1 MSAAAVEWIQSVCA
15 GRLMAI
21 ANAPSDRGTA
31 DIAPV
36 PLIEVLRFLG
46 RARWALIAGLV
57 IGALLG
63 FAAGQVLT
71 KKYRA
76 DAVLMVVSPNEGRLG
91 GLTEQIGGL
100 ASLVGVDIGTSTS
113 RGEAIQTLRSQYLAR
128 RFIEQENLMPL
139 LFAADWDAGARAW
152 RAKDPA
158 EQPTIAQGVR
168 KFRERVT
175 RVSEDKAAGTLLV
188 SVTWPDREIAAKW
201 TNGLVALANQELR
214 SRAIRDSQS
223 SIDFLADELKRT
235 ETVEIRAVMYK
246 LMESHLRTMVVAKT
260 RADFALRTLDP
271 AVPPDVRAYVT
282 PRRVLLILI
291 GAVVG
296 TLLALLLYG
305 LLLLRRSTVASRPG
319 ES

>member
-1 MSAAAVEWIQSVCA
+1 
-15 GRLMAI
+15 MAST
-21 ANAPSDRGTA
+21 NAPPEQGTA

-36 PLIEVLRFLG
+36 PLIEVLRFVG
-46 RARWALIAGLV
+46 SARWTLIAGLV

-63 FAAGQVLT
+63 LAAGQVLT

-76 DAVLMVVSPNEGRLG
+76 DAVLMVVSPNEGRMG
-91 GLTEQIGGL
+91 GLTEQFGGL

-113 RGEAIQTLRSQYLAR
+113 KGEATQTLRSQYLAR
-128 RFIEQENLMPL
+128 LFIEREKLMPL
-139 LFAADWDAGARAW
+139 LFADQWDAGAQAW
-152 RAKDPA
+152 NVKDPA

-175 RVSEDKAAGTLLV
+175 RVSEDKAAGTILV
-188 SVTWPDREIAAKW
+188 SVTWPDRELAAQW
-201 TNGLVALANQELR
+201 ANGLVALANQQLR
-214 SRAIRDSQS
+214 SRAIRDAQR
-223 SIDFLADELKRT
+223 SIDYLADELKRT
-235 ETVEIRAVMYK
+235 EAVEVRAVMYK

-296 TLLALLLYG
+296 TLLALLLHG
-305 LLLLRRSTVASRPG
+305 LVLLRRSKVASRSR

>member
-1 MSAAAVEWIQSVCA
+1 
-15 GRLMAI
+15 MAST
-21 ANAPSDRGTA
+21 NAPPEQGTA

-36 PLIEVLRFLG
+36 PLIEVLRFVG
-46 RARWALIAGLV
+46 RARWTLSAGLL

-63 FAAGQVLT
+63 LAAGQVLT

-76 DAVLMVVSPNEGRLG
+76 DAVLMVVSPNEGRMG
-91 GLTEQIGGL
+91 GLTEQLGGL

-113 RGEAIQTLRSQYLAR
+113 KGEAIQTLRSQRLAR
-128 RFIEQENLMPL
+128 TFIEREKLMPL
-139 LFAADWDAGARAW
+139 LFADDWDTAAQAW

-175 RVSEDKAAGTLLV
+175 RVSEDKAAGTILV
-188 SVTWPDREIAAKW
+188 SVTWPDREIAAEW
-201 TNGLVALANQELR
+201 ASGLVALANQELR
-214 SRAIRDSQS
+214 SRAIRDAQH
-223 SIDFLADELKRT
+223 SIDYLADELKRT
-235 ETVEIRAVMYK
+235 EAVETRAVMYK
-246 LMESHLRTMVVAKT
+246 LMEGHLRTMVVAKT

-271 AVPPDVRAYVT
+271 AEPPDARAYVT

-296 TLLALLLYG
+296 TLLALLLHG
-305 LLLLRRSTVASRPG
+305 LALMRRSMAVSRSC

>member
-1 MSAAAVEWIQSVCA
+1 MES
-15 GRLMAI
+15 
-21 ANAPSDRGTA
+21 ANAPTEQGTA

-36 PLIEVLRFLG
+36 PLIEVLRFLL

-63 FAAGQVLT
+63 LAAGQVLT

-76 DAVLMVVSPNEGRLG
+76 DAVLMVVSPNEGRIS
-91 GLTEQIGGL
+91 GLSDQLGGL
-100 ASLVGVDIGTSTS
+100 ASLVGVDIGNSTS
-113 RGEAIQTLRSQYLAR
+113 KGEATQTLRSQFLAR
-128 RFIEQENLMPL
+128 RFIERENLMPL
-139 LFAADWDAGARAW
+139 LFAADWDARTHAW
-152 RAKDPA
+152 RSNDP
-158 EQPTIAQGVR
+158 EKRPTIAQGVR

-175 RVSEDKAAGTLLV
+175 RVSEDKAAGTIVL
-188 SVTWPDREIAAKW
+188 SVTWPDRELAAQW
-201 TNGLVALANQELR
+201 ASGLVALANEELR
-214 SRAIRDSQS
+214 SRAIHDAQT
-223 SIDFLADELKRT
+223 SIDYLAEELKRT
-235 ETVEIRAVMYK
+235 EAVEIRAVMYK

-271 AVPPDVRAYVT
+271 AEPPDARAYVT

-296 TLLALLLYG
+296 SLLALLLHG
-305 LLLLRRSTVASRPG
+305 LVLLRRSTVTSRSC